1 MSYNTYGVEVE
12 KQNGLVIGK
21 HFDNLDDAM
30 CVAERAVYE
39 RGCVWSCVYMPN
51 GDIYVEYE
59 VYLICLPLRSVSG
72 QRNGESAAMRI

>member
-1 MSYNTYGVEVE
+1 MSYSTYGVEVE

-21 HFDNLDDAM
+21 YFNNLDDAM

-39 RGCVWSCVYMPN
+39 RGCVWSCAYMPN

-59 VYLICLPLRSVSG
+59 
-72 QRNGESAAMRI
+72 M

>member
-1 MSYNTYGVEVE
+1 MSYSTYGVEVE

-21 HFDNLDDAM
+21 HFNNLDDAI
-30 CVAERAVYE
+30 CIAERAVYE

-59 VYLICLPLRSVSG
+59 V
-72 QRNGESAAMRI
+72 

>member
-1 MSYNTYGVEVE
+1 MNYGVEVE

-21 HFDNLDDAM
+21 NFDNLDDAI

-59 VYLICLPLRSVSG
+59 
-72 QRNGESAAMRI
+72 M

>member
-1 MSYNTYGVEVE
+1 MGS
-12 KQNGLVIGK
+12 KLK
-21 HFDNLDDAM
+21 SKFDNLDDAM

-59 VYLICLPLRSVSG
+59 
-72 QRNGESAAMRI
+72 M